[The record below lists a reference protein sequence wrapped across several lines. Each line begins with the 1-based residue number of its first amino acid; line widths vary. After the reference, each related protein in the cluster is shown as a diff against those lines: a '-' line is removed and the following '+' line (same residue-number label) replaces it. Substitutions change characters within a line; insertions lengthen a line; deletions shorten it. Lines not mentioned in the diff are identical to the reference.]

1 MTIIDFAW
9 FWSHILGNRY
19 CIFLYIYST
28 KKTIMSITAAQ
39 VLEALKNVDDP
50 DLKKDLVTLG
60 MIKDLEVS
68 GKNVNFTVV
77 LTTPACPMK
86 DMIHKACVN
95 AVLHFVDKEAVVKVN
110 MTSNVTSGKVNT
122 GPLLPQVKNIIAVA
136 SGKGGVGKSTV
147 ASNLAAALAKQGA
160 KVGLVDADIYGPS
173 QTIMFDVVHEKP
185 MIKVIDGKNKI
196 IPVESYGVK
205 LLSIGFFADTSQA
218 IVWRGPM
225 AAKAL
230 TQMFADADWGELDY
244 MIIDL
249 PPGTGDI
256 HLSLVGAIPLNG
268 VVIVST
274 PQNVALADAQKGVG
288 MFQMPSIN
296 VPVLG
301 IVENMAYFTPAELP
315 NNKYYIFGKDGA
327 KTLAEKLGV
336 PLLGEIPLVQSIC
349 EAGDAGRPAV
359 LQESTPQ
366 ALAFMEMASNV
377 AQQVSIVNS
386 QRQLVTSN

>member
-1 MTIIDFAW
+1 
-9 FWSHILGNRY
+9 
-19 CIFLYIYST
+19 
-28 KKTIMSITAAQ
+28 MSITKEQ
-39 VLEALKNVDDP
+39 VLEALKNVEDP

-60 MIKDLEVS
+60 MIKDLEVE
-68 GKNVNFTVV
+68 GKNVSFTVV

-86 DMIHKACVN
+86 EMIHKACVN
-95 AVLHFVDKEAVVKVN
+95 AVLHFIDKEANVNVK
-110 MTSNVTSGKVNT
+110 MTSDVTSRKSS
-122 GPLLPQVKNIIAVA
+122 GPLLPHVKNIIGVA

-147 ASNLAAALAKQGA
+147 ASNLALALVKLGA

-185 MIKVIDGKNKI
+185 LIKVIDGKNKI

-230 TQMFADADWGELDY
+230 IQMFSDAEWGELDY

-256 HLSLVGAIPLNG
+256 HLSLVGAVPLNG

-274 PQNVALADAQKGVG
+274 PQLVALADAKKGVG
-288 MFQMPSIN
+288 MFKLPSIN

-301 IVENMAYFTPAELP
+301 IVENMSYFTPPELP

-327 KTLAEKLGV
+327 KKLAEELGV

-359 LQESTPQ
+359 MQETTPQ
-366 ALAFMEMASNV
+366 AIAFMEMASKV
-377 AQQVSIVNS
+377 AQQLSIQNAKTPVAQVASVNG
-386 QRQLVTSN
+386 